1 VKNIESI
8 SLEQKEFLNY
18 VLMKSEADDYFLDKK
33 SYESIGSKEA
43 ELCAE
48 FNCCLK
54 DIKSILLK
62 NKLDDIAVEIKK
74 AESEKNFEKVQK
86 LIEEFN
92 CHSKSRC
99 DFEKA

>member
-1 VKNIESI
+1 
-8 SLEQKEFLNY
+8 
-18 VLMKSEADDYFLDKK
+18 MKSEADDYFLDKK
-33 SYESIGSKEA
+33 AYESVGSKEA

-54 DIKSILLK
+54 EIRGILVKS
-62 NKLDDIAVEIKK
+62 KLDEISSKIKK
-74 AESEKNFEKVQK
+74 AESEKNFEKVQE